1 MHTRARAR
9 TRVHTRARVCMDART
24 RVHTDARMFSIA
36 MDPVRTCVHRRARER
51 IFLPFVDSTV
61 ACVDSSSRACVH
73 TCAHACTWVPTRP
86 LTFAALCAHACART
100 PRGGNGRRAG
110 GGERGGWWKVGG
122 GMTGAGERRGGM
134 RGGDGGRRALV
145 GRRSC
150 TQHRRFQIIQKRA
163 SHNAGQCSAGPTRFQ
178 RRDCPMYV

>member
-1 MHTRARAR
+1 MHTRARAC
-9 TRVHTRARVCMDART
+9 TRVHTRARVCTDART
-24 RVHTDARMFSIA
+24 RVHTDARKFSIA
-36 MDPVRTCVHRRARER
+36 MERAHTRVHRRACEG
-51 IFLPFVDSTV
+51 ILSCLSDSTV

-86 LTFAALCAHACART
+86 LTFPALCAHACART

-110 GGERGGWWKVGG
+110 GGERGDWWKVGG
-122 GMTGAGERRGGM
+122 GMTSAGERRSEMRCGYGGK
-134 RGGDGGRRALV
+134 RALL

-163 SHNAGQCSAGPTRFQ
+163 SHNG
-178 RRDCPMYV
+178 